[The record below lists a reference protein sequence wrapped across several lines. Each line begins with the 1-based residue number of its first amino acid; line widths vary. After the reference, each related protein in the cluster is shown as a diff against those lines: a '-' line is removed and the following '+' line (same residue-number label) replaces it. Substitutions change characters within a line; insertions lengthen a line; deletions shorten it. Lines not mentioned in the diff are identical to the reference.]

1 MKNGRIMSKDLN
13 LCTKTMAGI
22 YVQQGYFQKAIE
34 IYRHLLEREPHRTD
48 IKDALLAA
56 EDQAA
61 RDCTVKS
68 DYLLPLFMEWFD
80 LVRKYN
86 DLQKL
91 KRCLKKY

>member
-1 MKNGRIMSKDLN
+1 MSKDLN

-34 IYRHLLEREPHRTD
+34 IYRHLLEREPHRPD

-56 EDQAA
+56 ESQAA
-61 RDCTVKS
+61 KNRASKS
-68 DYLLPLFMEWFD
+68 EDLLPLFAEWFD

-86 DLQKL
+86 DLQRL
-91 KRCLKKY
+91 KRFLKKY

>member
-1 MKNGRIMSKDLN
+1 MGNDLN

-34 IYRHLLEREPHRTD
+34 IYRHLLQCEPHRRD
-48 IKDALLAA
+48 IKDALLAV
-56 EDQAA
+56 ENQAGKNCA
-61 RDCTVKS
+61 LKTD
-68 DYLLPLFMEWFD
+68 DLLPLFDEWFD